1 MFYWNKHTRS
11 HTYHGMLYSARLSMK
26 KNKTHRHCNCI
37 PTAVILACGE
47 SMAKTWLHYWMQG
60 LFRAVYLKTS
70 GFFPTLWM
78 YTCWCNSL
86 CSRWTV
92 CTKHSQ
98 DILTSVSPSL
108 AIRYPWD
115 VGRDSEYSSKPA
127 AWEMCFST
135 DTTFVVD
142 DESKQRAARRPHT
155 NLESRGI
162 GMHWQYLTMQQV
174 TCSVI
179 MTQRV
184 DILQVSQALLELK
197 TESWNK

>member
-1 MFYWNKHTRS
+1 MLRACFTETSTHDHTRITECCIVPVWAWRRIRRIDIATAS
-11 HTYHGMLYSARLSMK
+11 QLQWYLHVESQWQRHDSTTECKVCSELS
-26 KNKTHRHCNCI
+26 TWRH
-37 PTAVILACGE
+37 
-47 SMAKTWLHYWMQG
+47 Q
-60 LFRAVYLKTS
+60 

-142 DESKQRAARRPHT
+142 DESKQRPQATHKPRKQRHWDALTISYHAASDMFSHNDSTGRHPSGFASFAGT
-155 NLESRGI
+155 
-162 GMHWQYLTMQQV
+162 
-174 TCSVI
+174 
-179 MTQRV
+179 
-184 DILQVSQALLELK
+184 
-197 TESWNK
+197 